1 MSQPWL
7 PSASALQRLAADIER
22 RRRVELNAEIAERRH
37 FEAMGLDYRQ
47 VLAARA
53 VAAAQALEAA
63 AAARRIP
70 QQLSIPGINPTLM
83 ALRSREPLTPE
94 EFAATGVVR
103 GLGWRRAPEPI
114 GEQLEL
120 SMEPQGRGNQIV
132 RFQRPTDRAGT
143 APAAAPPRMAGV
155 TLSDVL
161 GSLLVGGGLGLG
173 SLAELGDQDGSQF

>member
-1 MSQPWL
+1 MSQLWS

-22 RRRVELNAEIAERRH
+22 RRQAELVTEIAERRH

-53 VAAAQALEAA
+53 AAAAQALAAA
-63 AAARRIP
+63 AAARRVP
-70 QQLSIPGINPTLM
+70 QQLSIPGVNPTLI
-83 ALRSREPLTPE
+83 ALRSREALTPE
-94 EFAATGVVR
+94 ELDAAGVVR

-132 RFQRPTDRAGT
+132 RFQRPVDGAG
-143 APAAAPPRMAGV
+143 PRAAAPPRMAGA

-161 GSLLVGGGLGLG
+161 GSLLVGSGLGLG
-173 SLAELGDQDGSQF
+173 GLAERGDQDGSQF